1 MKNNFFILL
10 MKVVFIGCILLAL
23 YGLSSTKDK
32 EDMPITNV
40 DLQTFTKWSKRFNDN
55 DDIGP
60 IIKQSIKDGVIT
72 KSEYIKVLYMVV
84 DYNEKELEVEK
95 NNMLCEIKNNTK
107 DIK

>member
-1 MKNNFFILL
+1 MKKMLSSILL
-10 MKVVFIGCILLAL
+10 IVSLYCGGLFLFYAFI
-23 YGLSSTKDK
+23 SDK
-32 EDMPITNV
+32 EDIPITNV
-40 DLQTFTKWSKRFNDN
+40 TLQTFTKWSKRFNNN

-84 DYNEKELEVEK
+84 DYNEKELEAEK
-95 NNMLCEIKNNTK
+95 NNMLYEIKNNTK